1 MAVKSRRQLLL
12 DLFVDFSQFCV
23 FVSLLLLY
31 CLISRFVFLREKIS
45 RTLIY

>member
-12 DLFVDFSQFCV
+12 DLFVDFSHFCV

-31 CLISRFVFLREKIS
+31 RLISGFVSLREKIS